1 MRMEP
6 YNTFEHTADVGIEAR
21 GATLEEAFANA
32 ARGMFSVIVDGSDIA
47 AREKRE
53 VSLEATEDDEQL
65 LVDWLSELLYIHDV
79 EGLVFDSF
87 DVTLGDGLHAVARGE
102 PYSRETHGY
111 GTEIKAV
118 TYHLLD
124 IKRTKKGI
132 HIKVLFDI

>member
-1 MRMEP
+1 MEP

-47 AREKRE
+47 AVDKRE
-53 VSLEATEDDEQL
+53 LSLEATEDDEQL

-79 EGLVFDSF
+79 EGLVFDCF
-87 DVTLGDGLHAVARGE
+87 DVSIDGGLEATAWGE

-111 GTEIKAV
+111 GSEIKAV

-124 IKRTKKGI
+124 IKRTKKGVEL
-132 HIKVLFDI
+132 KVLFDI